1 MKRFDGKVTV
11 ITGGASGV
19 GRATALM
26 FADNG
31 AKVVVGD
38 IDTKGGE
45 ETITRIKKEKGEG
58 FFVKTDVTKADEA
71 KNMVERSVKEYGGIN
86 VLFNNAGFEGPIKLT
101 HETTEEEFYKVIDIN
116 VKGVFLCSK
125 YALPHMVKQGGGVIV
140 NAASEAGIFGHG
152 QYSIYC
158 ASKAAVI
165 LMTKAMAAEYGKN
178 NIRVNC
184 TCPAPID
191 TPMLAREIAIIG
203 GDTTKTK
210 AIFNAM
216 SPFGRIAKPE
226 EIAAVVT
233 FLASDDAAWITGAAI
248 NVDGGYVG
256 TGGAGWA
263 G

>member
-11 ITGGASGV
+11 ITGGGSGV
-19 GRATALM
+19 GRATALR
-26 FADNG
+26 FAADG
-31 AKVVVGD
+31 SKVVVAD
-38 IDTKGGE
+38 IDTKDGE
-45 ETITRIKKEKGEG
+45 ETINRIKSENGEAL
-58 FFVKTDVTKADEA
+58 FVKTDVTKADEA
-71 KNMVERSVKEYGGIN
+71 RSMVEQTVKKYGGIN
-86 VLFNNAGFEGPIKLT
+86 VLFNNAGYEGPIKLM
-101 HETTEEEFYKVIDIN
+101 HETTEQEFYKTIDTN

-125 YALPHMVKQGGGVIV
+125 YAVPQMVKQGGGAII
-140 NAASEAGIFGHG
+140 NAASEAGIIGHS

-203 GDTTKTK
+203 GEKTK
-210 AIFNAM
+210 AAFNAM

-226 EIAAVVT
+226 EVAAVVA
-233 FLASDDAAWITGAAI
+233 FLASDDASWITGAAI
-248 NVDGGYVG
+248 NVDGGWVA
-256 TGGAGWA
+256 TCGAGGWTE
-263 G
+263 

>member
-11 ITGGASGV
+11 ITGGGSGV
-19 GRATALM
+19 GRATALR
-26 FADNG
+26 FAADG
-31 AKVVVGD
+31 SKVVVAD
-38 IDTKGGE
+38 IDTKDGE
-45 ETITRIKKEKGEG
+45 ETINRIKSENGEAL
-58 FFVKTDVTKADEA
+58 FVKTDVTKADEA
-71 KNMVERSVKEYGGIN
+71 RSMVEQTVKKYGGIN
-86 VLFNNAGFEGPIKLT
+86 VLFNNAGYEGPIKLM
-101 HETTEEEFYKVIDIN
+101 HETTEQEFYKTIDTN

-125 YALPHMVKQGGGVIV
+125 YAVPQMVKQGGGAII
-140 NAASEAGIFGHG
+140 NAASEAGIIGHS

-203 GDTTKTK
+203 GEKTK
-210 AIFNAM
+210 AAFNAM

-226 EIAAVVT
+226 EVAAVVA
-233 FLASDDAAWITGAAI
+233 FLASDDASWITGAAI
-248 NVDGGYVG
+248 NVDGGWVA
-256 TGGAGWA
+256 TGGAGGWTE
-263 G
+263 